1 MTITIH
7 HLRISRST
15 RIIWLAEE
23 LGLDYELV
31 CHDRDPETFRAPPS
45 LKEVHPMSKAPAVVI
60 DGNVI
65 VESGAIIEFMTEK
78 YGNGKLAHGAG
89 DAARAEYLE
98 WMHFSEGT
106 LGMPMIMRMLGPR
119 MGLPEGALAWMD
131 AELAKQLD
139 YAEQHLEGREYLCG
153 NNFTGADI
161 NLSYMLEHAEG
172 MGLLSTRPNLARYQ
186 RSLTSR
192 DAYKKAI
199 ELGGPVTLAR

>member
-7 HLRISRST
+7 HLRISRSM

-31 CHDRDPETFRAPPS
+31 CHDRDPATFRAPPS
-45 LKEVHPMSKAPAVVI
+45 LTDVHPMSKAPAVVI

-78 YGNGKLAHGAG
+78 FGNGKLEHRPG

-98 WMHFSEGT
+98 WLHFSEGT
-106 LGMPMIMRMLGPR
+106 LGMPMIMRMLAPR
-119 MGLPEGALAWMD
+119 LGLTDTAVSWMD
-131 AELAKQLD
+131 SELVKQLD
-139 YAEQHLEGREYLCG
+139 HIEQHLEGRNYLCG
-153 NNFTGADI
+153 DNFTGADI
-161 NLSYMLEHAEG
+161 NLSYMLEHAQS
-172 MGLLSTRPNLARYQ
+172 MGLLSTRPNLASYQ
-186 RSLTSR
+186 ASLTSR

-199 ELGGPVTLAR
+199 KLGGPVTLAG